1 MPEVLPLKPVSLR
14 EVWPY
19 EAHDF
24 TPWLAEN
31 IERLGAELGLR
42 FEQVAKEVT
51 LPGAGRVDIRAEQID
66 TGARVVIENQLE
78 DSDDGHCLRLLG
90 YAARAEASILVWVAR
105 SFSSYHR
112 HILEWLN
119 DANTIHVYAVAVRA
133 YRVGNALT
141 ADFETVVAPR
151 ESQPTASSP
160 AKSTTNFNTVAADF
174 YRPLVERLRR
184 SGIHPVGRGGWRG
197 RWRSFQTGHDS
208 ALYATGLGDGTV
220 MVFLSLRGTAHQ
232 ERFRALRE
240 HREDIAGKV
249 DGSPL
254 WEERSHYSQVV
265 LKRAEDFDLTGP
277 AEDLETARRWM
288 ADSLVRLRDAVQPH
302 LDRLIG
308 ADEDDAGEGIAAG

>member
-1 MPEVLPLKPVSLR
+1 MPEVLPLKPVDLR
-14 EVWPY
+14 EVWSD
-19 EAHDF
+19 EAQDF
-24 TPWLAEN
+24 TPWLAKN

-42 FEQVAKEVT
+42 FEQVATEVT
-51 LPGAGRVDIRAEQID
+51 LPGAGRVDICAEQVG
-66 TGARVVIENQLE
+66 TGAGVVIENQLE

-112 HILEWLN
+112 NILEWLN
-119 DANTIHVYAVAVRA
+119 DADTIHVYAVAVRA

-151 ESQPTASSP
+151 EFQPTASSP
-160 AKSTTNFNTVAADF
+160 AKSTTNFNTLSADF

-208 ALYATGLGDGTV
+208 AVYATGLDDGTV

-249 DGSPL
+249 EGSPL
-254 WEERSHYSQVV
+254 WEERPHYSQVV

-308 ADEDDAGEGIAAG
+308 AEEDDAGEGNAAG